1 MNDDANSSSDAD
13 RHPGIEIPAPFAGFR
28 TEVKQEWIDF
38 NGHLN
43 AGYYFVIFDDSVTN
57 FMEFIGLGRKFR
69 DQHKVTTF
77 SVEGHITFERE
88 LRPGEPIEIRS
99 QLLGWDA
106 KKVHYI
112 NFMHHGTEGWVAAS
126 NELMSMHI
134 SMETR
139 RSAPMAQEVQDRLA
153 AIEAVH
159 SKLPIPPQV
168 GRVMGLSSGRAG
180 D

>member
-1 MNDDANSSSDAD
+1 MD
-13 RHPGIEIPAPFAGFR
+13 ETIPAPFVGMK
-28 TEVKQEWIDF
+28 TEVKPEWIDF

-43 AGYYFVIFDDSVTN
+43 AGYYFVVFDDSVTD
-57 FMEFIGLGRKFR
+57 FMDFVGLSRAYR

-88 LRPGEPIEIRS
+88 MRLGEPIEIRS
-99 QLLGWDA
+99 QLLGWDH
-106 KKVHYI
+106 KKFHYI
-112 NFMHHGTEGWVAAS
+112 NVMHHGTEGWIAAT

-153 AIEAVH
+153 AIYAVH
-159 SKLPIPPQV
+159 RQMPIPPQV
-168 GRVMGLSSGRAG
+168 GRVIGLQSGRAG
-180 D
+180 S

>member
-1 MNDDANSSSDAD
+1 MNDSENSQTSSPAGLD
-13 RHPGIEIPAPFAGFR
+13 IPAPFVGLK

-43 AGYYFVIFDDSVTN
+43 AGYYFVIFDDSVTE
-57 FMEFIGLGRKFR
+57 FMNFIGLGRKFR
-69 DQHKVTTF
+69 DQTKVTTF

-88 LRPGEPIEIRS
+88 LRLGEPIEIRS

-112 NFMHHGTEGWVAAS
+112 NFMHHGTEGWLAAS

-134 SMETR
+134 SQETR
-139 RSAPMAQEVQDRLA
+139 RSSPMAQEVQDRLA

-159 SKLPIPPQV
+159 SKMPIPPQV
-168 GRVMGLSSGRAG
+168 GRVIGLKSGRAG
-180 D
+180 A

>member
-1 MNDDANSSSDAD
+1 MTKDANDVAED
-13 RHPGIEIPAPFAGFR
+13 LLIPAPFVGLR

-43 AGYYFVIFDDSVTN
+43 AGYYFVIFDDSVSD
-57 FMEFIGLGRKFR
+57 FMDFIGLGRKVR
-69 DQHKVTTF
+69 DRDRVTTF

-88 LRPGEPIEIRS
+88 MRLGDPIEIRS

-106 KKVHYI
+106 KKVHAI
-112 NFMHHGTEGWVAAS
+112 NFMHHGTEGWLAAS
-126 NELMSMHI
+126 NESLSMHI
-134 SMETR
+134 SEETR

-159 SKLPIPPQV
+159 CRLPTPAQV
-168 GRVMGLSSGRAG
+168 GRVIGLRAGRAG
-180 D
+180 G

>member
-1 MNDDANSSSDAD
+1 MNDSEKSQTSSPAGLD
-13 RHPGIEIPAPFAGFR
+13 IPAPFVGLK

-43 AGYYFVIFDDSVTN
+43 AGYYFVIFDDSVTE
-57 FMEFIGLGRKFR
+57 FMNFIGLGRKFR
-69 DQHKVTTF
+69 DQTKVTTF

-88 LRPGEPIEIRS
+88 LRLGEPIEIRS

-112 NFMHHGTEGWVAAS
+112 NFMHHATEGWLAAS

-134 SMETR
+134 SQETR
-139 RSAPMAQEVQDRLA
+139 RSSPMAQEVQDRLA

-159 SKLPIPPQV
+159 SKMPIPPQV
-168 GRVMGLSSGRAG
+168 GRVIGLKSGRAG
-180 D
+180 A